1 MEKRYKLFEYEEG
14 QDWPFDLLRLNV
26 PVFCARSLVSP
37 QRRLRTAQKAF
48 LLALRRFIDEDI
60 ERFSSR

>member
-14 QDWPFDLLRLNV
+14 QDRPFDLLRLNV
-26 PVFCARSLVSP
+26 PVFHTWSLVRA
-37 QRRLRTAQKAF
+37 QRRLRTAQKSF
-48 LLALRRFIDEDI
+48 LLTLRRFIDEDI